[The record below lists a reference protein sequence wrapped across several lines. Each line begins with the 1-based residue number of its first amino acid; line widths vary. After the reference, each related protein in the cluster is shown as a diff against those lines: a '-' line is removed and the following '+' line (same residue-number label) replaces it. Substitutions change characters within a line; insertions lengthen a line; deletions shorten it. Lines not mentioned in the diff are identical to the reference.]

1 MSLNSYNKSL
11 TNGKQVYSFHQSF
24 NNSLHSEHLYVW
36 DFDVIYS
43 KNSKAFLGQFQ
54 QIPLFYGK
62 NKAFF
67 LMIWEFISEKKMHF
81 QVLNKGK
88 GEYNN
93 EQLEQN
99 RKMKTSNTA

>member
-1 MSLNSYNKSL
+1 
-11 TNGKQVYSFHQSF
+11 
-24 NNSLHSEHLYVW
+24 
-36 DFDVIYS
+36 
-43 KNSKAFLGQFQ
+43 
-54 QIPLFYGK
+54 
-62 NKAFF
+62 
-67 LMIWEFISEKKMHF
+67 MHF